1 MNPFPFARRL
11 AVIAAACTVTACGG
25 ADDDR
30 APTAAAGTAATDGTT
45 IDAALKAQVDARLSA
60 VASALAADGIAVDD
74 ATSNEAPSSA
84 SQRQQANKRK
94 GRFPGVSQVNLVA
107 NRAEYEPQIV
117 EPDLVNPWGIAI
129 RPAGSGG
136 HWWLGASGTGKSIQ
150 YVGDVA
156 GTPLFQDELKIVHTG
171 GPVTG
176 VSFNHGTQFEI
187 TQPHANG
194 PITAPTKF
202 FFANLSG
209 TVTGWTERAR
219 AGGGFDHPADSVV
232 VVDGTAK
239 RSAFF
244 GVTVTPDAQRM
255 LAADFGAQPDVR
267 IYDGRFAEVGTL
279 ANPFRR
285 DEPGPFEAFN
295 VQTIDQRV
303 FAMYGRHVP
312 PGTTPLPAEGRLAEF
327 DNLGKVIAAWHGR
340 GKLFYPWGVA
350 KAPDNF
356 GLYSG
361 CLLVGNFGD
370 GTIVAFHPTW
380 RVALDYVRDQHGR
393 RVVNEGLWGLQFG
406 NGASL
411 GESNHLYLAAGVNQ
425 EKDGLFA
432 KLVANPD
439 TPPKLQQLSLCR

>member
-1 MNPFPFARRL
+1 
-11 AVIAAACTVTACGG
+11 
-25 ADDDR
+25 
-30 APTAAAGTAATDGTT
+30 
-45 IDAALKAQVDARLSA
+45 
-60 VASALAADGIAVDD
+60 
-74 ATSNEAPSSA
+74 
-84 SQRQQANKRK
+84 
-94 GRFPGVSQVNLVA
+94 
-107 NRAEYEPQIV
+107 
-117 EPDLVNPWGIAI
+117 
-129 RPAGSGG
+129 
-136 HWWLGASGTGKSIQ
+136 
-150 YVGDVA
+150 
-156 GTPLFQDELKIVHTG
+156 
-171 GPVTG
+171 
-176 VSFNHGTQFEI
+176 
-187 TQPHANG
+187 
-194 PITAPTKF
+194 
-202 FFANLSG
+202 
-209 TVTGWTERAR
+209 
-219 AGGGFDHPADSVV
+219 VV

-267 IYDGRFAEVGTL
+267 IDDGRFAEVGAL

-285 DEPGPFEAFN
+285 DEPGPAAAHGRSEAAAAPPRGAASASERGGSFEAFN

-312 PGTTPLPAEGRLAEF
+312 PDTKPLPAEGRLAEF
-327 DNLGKVIAAWHGR
+327 DHHGKVIAAWHGR

-370 GTIVAFHPTW
+370 GTIVAFHPKW

-393 RVVNEGLWGLQFG
+393 RVVNEALWGLQFG

-439 TPPKLQQLSLCR
+439 TPPKLRQLSLCR